1 MPNNTIRS
9 FSQSSVRRATGFKE
23 NLENGDLN
31 SQDVAMTSFSIGQNK
46 TQSPTHFATSSILMR
61 GGNNGTVG
69 NSNSVWAYS
78 SSRAGNSQRGLGTI
92 GGSSS
97 MTGNLS
103 SATAAASSSSKGRTI
118 SDSRREGLKTILTF
132 LSKRG
137 YPNQINPKTLNS
149 PTRALYLE
157 VLQFIISQ
165 YDSRIKISRP
175 DDEIPRFFKDI
186 GYPITIN
193 RTTIIAPGAPN
204 TWPQH
209 IAAMAWLCELL
220 DYEQAVFPHLNYS
233 KDGEFGGY
241 MADTSLTSTISNIF
255 QHTNPSTTAN
265 GFPNFDGGNGTLD
278 SSKLLSQTLNR
289 RLSESYKLF
298 LSGQNDGGLLNETLE
313 AYCRE
318 RKNQAQQALEKK
330 KHELEQMNMEI
341 QKINHELQEGEL
353 LLQRNHTL
361 SQDLLKMEHAVG
373 QCQNSIRQMEN
384 SCNDAENVLKIKR
397 KELRDVE
404 DEIEKLQ
411 KRIANQG
418 IQRDDVS
425 RVYQDMK
432 VKRQTIRNLRTEREN
447 TEKENW
453 EIELSIEELST
464 NLYNLSR
471 VWNSIYQEITNI
483 TSNEIRENEV
493 CSFNLLQPLSLNVS
507 YSGNHDT
514 KSLGVDGI
522 IGQSWSNM
530 KHSCKRCIVEVEMWK
545 RKLKTQ
551 EVQFSEIM
559 KSTKDT
565 IIQKKQA
572 CDALEKKIKNLD
584 GDLTVC
590 DKREM
595 RQLEQIQEKVRSY
608 KTELDQNKDE
618 ALKRLEKAKS
628 RIIQLEQ
635 QSSLQESHSRNEII
649 QCKQVIQSDAE
660 AIFKLKEYIVQ
671 VLSNSLNSVSHLKN
685 QTKLKNQSKLIQVE
699 QWKK

>member
-1 MPNNTIRS
+1 MSSNRMRS
-9 FSQSSVRRATGFKE
+9 FGQNSVRAAGFRE
-23 NLENGDLN
+23 NSENGDLN
-31 SQDVAMTSFSIGQNK
+31 SQDVVMTSFSIGQNK
-46 TQSPTHFATSSILMR
+46 VQSPTHFATSSILVR
-61 GGNNGTVG
+61 GGSNGAGGST
-69 NSNSVWAYS
+69 SNAWAYS
-78 SSRAGNSQRGLGTI
+78 SSRGGNSQRGLSTVGV
-92 GGSSS
+92 SS
-97 MTGNLS
+97 MAGS
-103 SATAAASSSSKGRTI
+103 MGSAAVASSSKGRTI

-165 YDSRIKISRP
+165 YDPRIKISKP
-175 DDEIPRFFKDI
+175 DDEIPRFFKDV
-186 GYPITIN
+186 GYPVTIN
-193 RTTIIAPGAPN
+193 KTTIIAPGAPN

-209 IAAMAWLCELL
+209 IAAMSWLCELL
-220 DYEQAVFPHLNYS
+220 DYEQAVFPHLSYS

-241 MADTSLTSTISNIF
+241 MADTSLTGTISGII
-255 QHTNPSTTAN
+255 QSTNPGIAN
-265 GFPNFDGGNGTLD
+265 GLPSFEGGSSNVD

-298 LSGQNDGGLLNETLE
+298 LNGQNDGGLLNETLE

-341 QKINHELQEGEL
+341 QKISHELQEGEL

-361 SQDLLKMEHAVG
+361 SQDLLKMEHAVS
-373 QCQNSIRQMEN
+373 QCKNSIRQMEN
-384 SCNDAENVLKIKR
+384 SCNDAENVLNIKK
-397 KELRDVE
+397 KELRDIE
-404 DEIEKLQ
+404 DEVEKLQ

-453 EIELSIEELST
+453 EIELSIEEHST

-483 TSNEIRENEV
+483 TSNEIRANEV
-493 CSFNLLQPLSLNVS
+493 CSFGLLQPLSLNVS
-507 YSGNHDT
+507 YSGGHD
-514 KSLGVDGI
+514 KSQGIDGI
-522 IGQSWSNM
+522 IGQNWSNM

-608 KTELDQNKDE
+608 KAELDQNKDE

-635 QSSLQESHSRNEII
+635 QSSLLESHSRNEIV

-660 AIFKLKEYIVQ
+660 AIFKLKEYVIQ
-671 VLSNSLNSVSHLKN
+671 MLSNSLNSVSHLKN
-685 QTKLKNQSKLIQVE
+685 QAKLKNNSKLVQVE
-699 QWKK
+699 KWKK

>member
-1 MPNNTIRS
+1 M
-9 FSQSSVRRATGFKE
+9 SSNVFRPFGQNSMRRTTGFRE
-23 NLENGDLN
+23 NSENGDLN

-46 TQSPTHFATSSILMR
+46 TQSPTHFATSSLFMR
-61 GGNNGTVG
+61 GGNS
-69 NSNSVWAYS
+69 SNISNANNAWANS
-78 SSRAGNSQRGLGTI
+78 SSRGGNSQRGVNTI
-92 GGSSS
+92 GPSS
-97 MTGNLS
+97 MTGNMGS
-103 SATAAASSSSKGRTI
+103 AAASSSKGR
-118 SDSRREGLKTILTF
+118 SVLDSRREGLKTILTF

-137 YPNQINPKTLNS
+137 YPNQINPKTLNN

-165 YDSRIKISRP
+165 YDSRIKISKP

-193 RTTIIAPGAPN
+193 KTTIIAPGAPN

-241 MADTSLTSTISNIF
+241 MADTSLTSTLSNIF
-255 QHTNPSTTAN
+255 QHTNSNIAN
-265 GFPNFDGGNGTLD
+265 SFPNFEGNSSNLD

-298 LSGQNDGGLLNETLE
+298 LNGQNDGGLLNETLE

-373 QCQNSIRQMEN
+373 QCQNSIKQMGN
-384 SCNDAENVLKIKR
+384 SCNDAENILNIKK
-397 KELRDVE
+397 KELRDIE

-453 EIELSIEELST
+453 EIELSIEEHST

-483 TSNEIRENEV
+483 TSNDIRTNEV
-493 CSFNLLQPLSLNVS
+493 CSFNLLQPLSLNIS
-507 YSGNHDT
+507 YSGSND
-514 KSLGVDGI
+514 KSQGVDGI
-522 IGQSWSNM
+522 IGQNWSNM

-551 EVQFSEIM
+551 EVQFNEIM

-584 GDLTVC
+584 GDLSVC

-595 RQLEQIQEKVRSY
+595 RQLEQIQEKVRNY
-608 KTELDQNKDE
+608 KAEFDQNKDE

-628 RIIQLEQ
+628 RIVQLEQ

-660 AIFKLKEYIVQ
+660 AIFKLKEYIAQ
-671 VLSNSLNSVSHLKN
+671 NLSNFLNSISHLKN
-685 QTKLKNQSKLIQVE
+685 QAKLKNNSKLIEVE
-699 QWKK
+699 KWKK

>member
-1 MPNNTIRS
+1 MSSNAFRT
-9 FSQSSVRRATGFKE
+9 FAQGSVRRTTGFRE
-23 NLENGDLN
+23 NSENGDLN
-31 SQDVAMTSFSIGQNK
+31 SQDVSLTSFSIGQNK
-46 TQSPTHFATSSILMR
+46 THSPSHFATASLSAR
-61 GGNNGTVG
+61 GGTANGLGNVG
-69 NSNSVWAYS
+69 GPWTHS
-78 SSRAGNSQRGLGTI
+78 SSRTGNSQRSGNVLGST
-92 GGSSS
+92 SVH
-97 MTGNLS
+97 GN
-103 SATAAASSSSKGRTI
+103 ASSVAASSKGRSI

-137 YPNQINPKTLNS
+137 YPHQINPKTLNS

-165 YDSRIKISRP
+165 YDSRIKISKP

-186 GYPITIN
+186 GYPNTIN

-233 KDGEFGGY
+233 KEGELGGY
-241 MADTSLTSTISNIF
+241 TADAALT
-255 QHTNPSTTAN
+255 
-265 GFPNFDGGNGTLD
+265 GTLPNVFQQQAASFGTGFQSQEGGGVLGVD

-298 LSGQNDGGLLNETLE
+298 LSGQSDGGLLNETLE

-318 RKNQAQQALEKK
+318 RKSQAQQALEKK
-330 KHELEQMNMEI
+330 KHELEQMAMEI

-361 SQDLLKMEHAVG
+361 SQDLLKMEHAVS
-373 QCQNSIRQMEN
+373 QCQNSIRQTEN
-384 SCNDAENVLKIKR
+384 SCNDADNVLSIKR
-397 KELRDVE
+397 KELRDIE
-404 DEIEKLQ
+404 DEIERLQ

-432 VKRQTIRNLRTEREN
+432 VKRQTIRSLRTEREN

-453 EIELSIEELST
+453 EIELSIEESST
-464 NLYNLSR
+464 ALYNLGR
-471 VWNSIYQEITNI
+471 AWNSIYQEILNA
-483 TSNEIRENEV
+483 TSSEIRSSEV
-493 CSFNLLQPLSLNVS
+493 SSFTQLQPLSLNIS
-507 YSGNHDT
+507 YSENSD
-514 KSLGVDGI
+514 KSRGIDGI
-522 IGQSWSNM
+522 IGQAWSSM
-530 KHSCKRCIVEVEMWK
+530 KHSCKRCVVEVEMWK

-551 EVQFSEIM
+551 EVQFSEMM

-565 IIQKKQA
+565 IVQKKQA

-595 RQLEQIQEKVRSY
+595 RQLEQIQEKVKSY
-608 KTELDQNKDE
+608 KTEFDRKKDE

-628 RIIQLEQ
+628 RILQLEQ
-635 QSSLQESHSRNEII
+635 QSNLQDSHSNNEVL

-660 AIFKLKEYIVQ
+660 AIFKLKEQ
-671 VLSNSLNSVSHLKN
+671 VIFALSNTLGSISQLKN
-685 QTKLKNQSKLIQVE
+685 QTKLKNNSKLIEVDH